1 MKMKKLIEKR
11 LKVARMR
18 QLLNQLHNDEIS
30 FSRMV
35 EIINDESGSLILKEL
50 DEKELERLQ
59 KIGNKYIIEG
69 VGKKMFIS
77 QYGILRFRIIS
88 LNSNKNE
95 KANMDL
101 LLLRE
106 CYYL

>member
-1 MKMKKLIEKR
+1 MKLDLVNIEKLKEKR
-11 LKVARMR
+11 FKVARMH
-18 QLLNQLHNDEIS
+18 QLLKQLHLGDIS

-69 VGKKMFIS
+69 ANEKMFIS
-77 QYGILRFRIIS
+77 QYGIFKILES
-88 LNSNKNE
+88 
-95 KANMDL
+95 
-101 LLLRE
+101 
-106 CYYL
+106 YLQFDKK